1 MRISS
6 ARVFSGPCVAGACV
20 GTRSWGAQ
28 RYEVCA
34 CVAYGHGSMRIRA
47 SGTTRV
53 TNN

>member
-6 ARVFSGPCVAGACV
+6 ARFLGAVRGGGLCRDSII
-20 GTRSWGAQ
+20 GSPARTRC
-28 RYEVCA
+28 CA

>member
-28 RYEVCA
+28 RVRGVCL
-34 CVAYGHGSMRIRA
+34 CRIRPRKYA
-47 SGTTRV
+47 DPCVGHHTCDK
-53 TNN
+53 

>member
-28 RYEVCA
+28 RVRGAVPVSHTATEVC
-34 CVAYGHGSMRIRA
+34 GSVRRA
-47 SGTTRV
+47 PHV
-53 TNN
+53 